1 MSVQLLVLAGIALF
15 LILRL
20 RSVLGTREG
29 FENPASTSVPE
40 PAKERD
46 FRVIEGGPDHD
57 IIDHVE
63 EGSPSALALADMKK
77 ADNTFHVGEFLSG
90 AKSAYE
96 MIFMAFERGDIEEIR
111 WLLSPEI
118 EEIFDDAIAQ
128 RAERGLSIEA
138 EFLGFREIKL
148 VEAIFE
154 NSTQEAEVSMSF
166 VSELTSVVKNDAGE
180 VVEGDAKHAKKNKD
194 VWTFARNFGS
204 DDVNWRLVATGE

>member
-1 MSVQLLVLAGIALF
+1 M
-15 LILRL
+15 
-20 RSVLGTREG
+20 
-29 FENPASTSVPE
+29 PE

-77 ADNTFHVGEFLSG
+77 ADNTFHVGEFLGG

-166 VSELTSVVKNDAGE
+166 VSELTSVVKNDMGE